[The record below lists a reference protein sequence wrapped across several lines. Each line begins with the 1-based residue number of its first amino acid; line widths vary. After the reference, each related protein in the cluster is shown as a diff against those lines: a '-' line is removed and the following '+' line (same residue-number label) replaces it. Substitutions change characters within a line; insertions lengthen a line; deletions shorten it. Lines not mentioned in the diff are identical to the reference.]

1 MDRDRW
7 EYVKI
12 CIASLIAV
20 IAILSSNLYRS
31 RLHIV
36 RLEKN
41 LSLAHS
47 RIQDLKKL
55 EDITNKQKLEIVR
68 LNNEAEKLKSKVE
81 DLERLSKQVQTLTE
95 KALKIDISYKRSQRR
110 YSSRGTDVSLEEVY
124 KKLSSLDN
132 SIEAQRGSLNQV
144 RSQLEI
150 LYEWKYSVPSG
161 YPVFGN
167 ISSGF
172 GFRRR
177 EFHTGIDIRAG
188 VGTPVRATANGIVS
202 YAGWKG
208 GYGLTVIIRHNF
220 GFSTLYA
227 HLSRLSVGIGKR
239 IERGDIIGYTGTTG
253 YTTGPHLHYEVRVND
268 RPVNPKD
275 YL

>member
-1 MDRDRW
+1 MDKDRW

-31 RLHIV
+31 RLHIA

-110 YSSRGTDVSLEEVY
+110 YSSRGTDVSLEEIY
-124 KKLSSLDN
+124 KKLSGLDD
-132 SIEAQRGSLNQV
+132 SIEAQRDSLNQV

-150 LYEWKYSVPSG
+150 LYKWKYSVPSG

>member
-1 MDRDRW
+1 
-7 EYVKI
+7 
-12 CIASLIAV
+12 
-20 IAILSSNLYRS
+20 
-31 RLHIV
+31 
-36 RLEKN
+36 
-41 LSLAHS
+41 
-47 RIQDLKKL
+47 
-55 EDITNKQKLEIVR
+55 
-68 LNNEAEKLKSKVE
+68 VE

-110 YSSRGTDVSLEEVY
+110 YSSRGTDVSLEEIY
-124 KKLSSLDN
+124 KKLSGLDD
-132 SIEAQRGSLNQV
+132 SIEAQRDSLNQV

-150 LYEWKYSVPSG
+150 LYKWKYSVPSG

>member
-31 RLHIV
+31 RLHIA

-110 YSSRGTDVSLEEVY
+110 YSSRGTDVSLEEIY
-124 KKLSSLDN
+124 KKLSSLDD
-132 SIEAQRGSLNQV
+132 SIEAQRDSLNQV

>member
-110 YSSRGTDVSLEEVY
+110 YSSRGTDVSLEEIY

-132 SIEAQRGSLNQV
+132 SIEAQRDNLNQV

>member
-132 SIEAQRGSLNQV
+132 SIEAQRDNLNQV

>member
-31 RLHIV
+31 RLHIA

>member
-1 MDRDRW
+1 MDKDRW

-12 CIASLIAV
+12 CIVSLIAV

-31 RLHIV
+31 RLHIA

>member
-31 RLHIV
+31 RLHIA

-81 DLERLSKQVQTLTE
+81 DLERLSKKVQTLTE

-124 KKLSSLDN
+124 KKLSSLDD
-132 SIEAQRGSLNQV
+132 SIEAQRDSLNQV

>member
-1 MDRDRW
+1 MDKDRW

-20 IAILSSNLYRS
+20 IAILSGNLYRS
-31 RLHIV
+31 RLHIA

-110 YSSRGTDVSLEEVY
+110 YSSRGTDVSLEEIY

-132 SIEAQRGSLNQV
+132 SIEAQRDSLNQV

>member
-31 RLHIV
+31 RLHIA

-124 KKLSSLDN
+124 KKLSSLDD
-132 SIEAQRGSLNQV
+132 SIEAQRDSLNQV

>member
-31 RLHIV
+31 RLHIA

-110 YSSRGTDVSLEEVY
+110 YSSRGTDVSLEEIY
-124 KKLSSLDN
+124 KKLSSLDD
-132 SIEAQRGSLNQV
+132 SIEAQRDSLNQV

-150 LYEWKYSVPSG
+150 LYKWKYSVPSG

>member
-1 MDRDRW
+1 MDKDRW

-31 RLHIV
+31 RLHIA

-110 YSSRGTDVSLEEVY
+110 YSSRGTDVSLEEIY

-132 SIEAQRGSLNQV
+132 SIEAQRDSLNQV